1 MLSNPRN
8 VVCLTFE
15 AELVSKYF
23 RRTHKFHS
31 FVSENCPGKPGLD
44 LLGVSNFLVNFIV
57 PFWQQALEDPG
68 KVFSE
73 TVEAINALDD
83 EEDRKKKMEQLE
95 AAIEAANEK
104 LAKLYERWLKAPLC
118 FLLLSN
124 PVHGPPLLRVI
135 LKIMRDKEFD
145 LEDKEDRYME
155 GEEYE
160 QKYGISHDASLA
172 FRFSPS
178 TIEDMPSDER
188 AWYELLIDGGT
199 DDVYHYFQQFGFG
212 RSILRTELKKLSQE
226 VHDNSDEQE
235 NSRRADSDTPLRDFF
250 NLYPIIYDCL
260 QAALA
265 RIPSNSRLSEMG
277 HSFTRNMDTSQTPM
291 SRVELI
297 LKHLVNTGFVDRKE
311 RRQMCKSKSLHKK
324 HLDTKEKQI
333 KSGEQVKVRGE
344 KRYSFEAMDRLPEEV
359 KKAKRIK
366 VLRDEGVMRLEE
378 ARNKGIIEH
387 YEGVKASKRRRR
399 KLATLDMDEIQE
411 RARAMESEHDLKWH
425 TREYT
430 KELQMHAEFM
440 KKAYWNAIT
449 GQLKDQEDKS
459 NLHKEIRLVL
469 PFFHSEDVA
478 DATASALKSSKSDDS
493 INLSKHLKTIEAIVK
508 LKAKNT
514 LSDHNDEQLEAMS
527 ELQRYKLFMNVDASP
542 RAASVREQIENKRKR
557 TKSVLG
563 LFGAVPMYGVD
574 STEDGENGDDSD
586 DEDSEDAINAYLD
599 S

>member
-1 MLSNPRN
+1 
-8 VVCLTFE
+8 
-15 AELVSKYF
+15 
-23 RRTHKFHS
+23 
-31 FVSENCPGKPGLD
+31 
-44 LLGVSNFLVNFIV
+44 
-57 PFWQQALEDPG
+57 
-68 KVFSE
+68 
-73 TVEAINALDD
+73 
-83 EEDRKKKMEQLE
+83 
-95 AAIEAANEK
+95 
-104 LAKLYERWLKAPLC
+104 
-118 FLLLSN
+118 
-124 PVHGPPLLRVI
+124 
-135 LKIMRDKEFD
+135 
-145 LEDKEDRYME
+145 
-155 GEEYE
+155 
-160 QKYGISHDASLA
+160 
-172 FRFSPS
+172 
-178 TIEDMPSDER
+178 
-188 AWYELLIDGGT
+188 
-199 DDVYHYFQQFGFG
+199 
-212 RSILRTELKKLSQE
+212 
-226 VHDNSDEQE
+226 
-235 NSRRADSDTPLRDFF
+235 
-250 NLYPIIYDCL
+250 
-260 QAALA
+260 
-265 RIPSNSRLSEMG
+265 
-277 HSFTRNMDTSQTPM
+277 
-291 SRVELI
+291 
-297 LKHLVNTGFVDRKE
+297 
-311 RRQMCKSKSLHKK
+311 MCKSKSLHKK

-514 LSDHNDEQLEAMS
+514 LSDHNEEELEEMS
-527 ELQRYKLFMNVDASP
+527 ELERYKLFMNVDASP

-574 STEDGENGDDSD
+574 STEDGEDGDDSD